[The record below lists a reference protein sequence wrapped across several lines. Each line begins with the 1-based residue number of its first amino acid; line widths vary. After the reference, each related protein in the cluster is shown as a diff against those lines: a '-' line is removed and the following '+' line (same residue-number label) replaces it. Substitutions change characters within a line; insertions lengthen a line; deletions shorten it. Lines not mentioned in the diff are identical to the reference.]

1 MCFFKCYKCNFNG
14 AQGDGT
20 TQGTC
25 ESGLLCNADGSCTM
39 CVVTNSFPHSGCTAL
54 NPICNGG
61 TSCLCDPSS
70 SLSCSSDNHSTCD
83 GYATVSPFS
92 GGSCICGTTA
102 GMGTN
107 SACTGELPSCK
118 AANFAA
124 VTDATSATCQVQTQK
139 SNVQEPM
146 LHDLSFSYYYCGIYD
161 SLYIL

>member
-1 MCFFKCYKCNFNG
+1 
-14 AQGDGT
+14 
-20 TQGTC
+20 
-25 ESGLLCNADGSCTM
+25 M

-54 NPICNGG
+54 NPICNDG
-61 TSCLCDPSS
+61 TSCVCDPSS

-124 VTDATSATCQVQTQK
+124 VTDATSATCQVKTK
-139 SNVQEPM
+139 KYNVQEHM
-146 LHDLSFSYYYCGIYD
+146 LHDLSFSYYYCWIND
-161 SLYIL
+161 NLYIL